1 MKQLR
6 FTPSAQGDLVRLFRW
21 YEKKASTDPVKI
33 SAEVDRTTEKLVLNP
48 VRYAKVARC
57 PAARDVRITAAKK
70 RKMIVIYETTGTEV
84 VILSL
89 SHKSAKRRP
98 WRKRLDEV

>member
-1 MKQLR
+1 MKTLR
-6 FTPSAQGDLVRLFRW
+6 FVTSAQRDLVRLFKW
-21 YEKKASTDPVKI
+21 YEPKAGTEPEKI
-33 SAEVDRTTEKLVLNP
+33 SAEVDRTTSRLVRNP
-48 VRYAKVARC
+48 IQHAKVSGC
-57 PAARDVRITAAKK
+57 PATRDVRITATKK
-70 RKMIVIYETTGTEV
+70 RRIVVIYESKTTNV

>member
-6 FTPSAQGDLVRLFRW
+6 FTPSAQGDLVRLFDW
-21 YEKKASTDPVKI
+21 YERKAFTVPEKI
-33 SAEVDRTTEKLVLNP
+33 SAEVDRATDMLIRNP
-48 VRYAKVARC
+48 VQYAKVPGC
-57 PAARDVRITAAKK
+57 PAKRDVRIAATKK
-70 RKMIVIYETTGTEV
+70 RKMIVIYETTGIEV

>member
-6 FTPSAQGDLVRLFRW
+6 FTPSAQGDLVRLFQW

-33 SAEVDRTTEKLVLNP
+33 SAEVDRTTEKLVRNP
-48 VRYAKVARC
+48 VRYAKVPGC
-57 PAARDVRITAAKK
+57 PATRDVRITATKK

-98 WRKRLDEV
+98 WRKRLDEA